1 MKTVPAP
8 DLRDE
13 QILRVLSGLRPCR
26 RGGLRL
32 ERERLVAGGAAR
44 EVVHNYGHGG
54 CGVTIAPGCAQ
65 LAADLAEQAA
75 GPEAPIA
82 VAGAGVAGLTTALEL
97 LQRGRRVV
105 IYAERAGG
113 ETTSALAGALWL
125 PTGIEFGST
134 EAEVGRFRDI
144 VARSKWAFAATD
156 RVRWGVERLA
166 VYEPEGAPPAD
177 EFVAI
182 GAIDEPRRLERLPVT
197 GPVRRGRV
205 YETDFI
211 HTPRYLSVL
220 RAEVERLGG
229 HIIRCRFRGLAD
241 IVGLAEPT
249 IVNCLGM
256 SAGRLFDDG
265 AMYPAR
271 GVLVHMR
278 PQRLGY
284 CVHDGYSYLF
294 PREDALIL
302 GGTFEPEQWE
312 LEPVEDIAAA
322 ILERHRRFFGA
333 ATA

>member
-1 MKTVPAP
+1 MSLPRPTLGDDDV
-8 DLRDE
+8 
-13 QILRVLSGLRPCR
+13 LRVVAGLRPCR

-32 ERERLVAGGAAR
+32 EPERLEAGGALKA
-44 EVVHNYGHGG
+44 VVHNYGHGG

-65 LAADLAEQAA
+65 LAADLAEEAA
-75 GPEAPIA
+75 GEGPIA
-82 VAGAGVAGLTTALEL
+82 IAGAGVAGLTTALEL

-113 ETTSALAGALWL
+113 ATTSALAGALWL

-134 EAEVGRFRDI
+134 EAEVARFRDI
-144 VARSKWAFAATD
+144 IARSKRAFASMD
-156 RVRWGVERLA
+156 RARWGVERLA

-182 GAIDEPRRLERLPVT
+182 GAIDQPRRLDRLPLA
-197 GPVRRGRV
+197 GPARSGRV

-229 HIIRCRFRGLAD
+229 RMVERRFERPAE
-241 IVGLAEPT
+241 IAGLAEPVV
-249 IVNCLGM
+249 VNCLGM
-256 SAGRLFDDG
+256 AAGLLFGDE

-271 GVLVHMR
+271 GVLVHLR

-302 GGTFEPEQWE
+302 GGTFEPGQWD
-312 LEPVEDIAAA
+312 LEPVEQIAAA
-322 ILERHRRFFGA
+322 ILAHHRRFFGEEA
-333 ATA
+333 